1 MVNIII
7 AGVASG
13 LLFASMSIAFGC
25 FAIFVMYRNGIG
37 PINDMF
43 NTLAPSKIIFSSIMI
58 WNPTCVV
65 IGILFALLFSYLSNI
80 RPGLGI
86 FSPNFFYT
94 FFVIGISLL
103 FLVISYKFLSVIFR
117 PMLGI
122 VAGFLLIF
130 GWLTPYLAL

>member
-1 MVNIII
+1 MNILI
-7 AGVASG
+7 AGAASG
-13 LLFASMSIAFGC
+13 LLFASMSVAFGC

-37 PINDMF
+37 AMNDLF
-43 NTLAPSKIIFSSIMI
+43 STSAPSKIILSSLMV

-65 IGILFALLFSYLSNI
+65 IGILFALLFSYLSDI
-80 RPGLGI
+80 RPGSGL

-103 FLVISYKFLSVIFR
+103 FLVISYKFLSLIFR

-122 VAGFLLIF
+122 VGGFLLIF
-130 GWLTPYLAL
+130 GWLIPYLAI

>member
-1 MVNIII
+1 MNILI
-7 AGVASG
+7 AGAASG

-37 PINDMF
+37 AIHDMF
-43 NTLAPSKIIFSSIMI
+43 STLAPSKIIFSSIMI

-80 RPGLGI
+80 RPGSGF

-94 FFVIGISLL
+94 FFVIGISVL
-103 FLVISYKFLSVIFR
+103 FLVISYKFLSLIFR

-122 VAGFLLIF
+122 VGGFLLIF
-130 GWLTPYLAL
+130 GWLIPYLAI